1 MRFKHIII
9 TGVALSTLFG
19 CGTSTSDSV
28 DNRQLDNIENVR
40 NNPAQTEDN
49 FDRLN
54 QVRGGPRAPIENNQN
69 RTRQNNIDSP
79 GREFNEDG
87 LIDRD
92 QSNNLTGDR
101 KNYDK
106 KRNNQDNEY
115 RVSEKIAER
124 ITSEVKEID
133 RAYVLTLGNSAYVAC
148 QIDRDQ
154 SGKQNNDLSDQLEK
168 KVTEAVKDV
177 DNDIENV
184 YVSSNPDFID
194 LASNYIRDVD
204 RGQPIEGFFDQFT
217 EMIDRVF
224 PSRNR

>member
-9 TGVALSTLFG
+9 TGVALTTLFG

-54 QVRGGPRAPIENNQN
+54 QVRDGPRAPNENNQN
-69 RTRQNNIDSP
+69 RTRQNNVDSP
-79 GREFNEDG
+79 GRKFNEDG

-101 KNYDK
+101 KNHDQ

-168 KVTEAVKDV
+168 KVTEVVKDV